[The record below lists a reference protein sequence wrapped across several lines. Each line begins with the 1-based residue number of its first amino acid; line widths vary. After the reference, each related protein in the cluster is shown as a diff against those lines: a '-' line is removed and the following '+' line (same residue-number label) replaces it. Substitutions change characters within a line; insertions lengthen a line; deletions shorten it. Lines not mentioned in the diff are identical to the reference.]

1 MYCLLSGLDNGG
13 TSRSSDTDP
22 GQQQPPRPLTGKSE
36 ITLDEL
42 SDLYNRCS
50 DEDEEDGA
58 AASAAATR
66 PETPTALGDAVP
78 TTDDGRRLLRQFQAN
93 HGSREDLLR
102 TNNNNNR
109 KKVNR
114 LSRELK
120 FQSDVHM
127 FKNGYFLNFTSKV
140 LDLL

>member
-1 MYCLLSGLDNGG
+1 MFIIYHFSGLDNGG

-22 GQQQPPRPLTGKSE
+22 GGQLQRPLTGKSE

-50 DEDEEDGA
+50 DEDEEDGNGGA
-58 AASAAATR
+58 ANVR
-66 PETPTALGDAVP
+66 PETPSGLLGDDETGP
-78 TTDDGRRLLRQFQAN
+78 NDDGRRLLRQFQAN

-102 TNNNNNR
+102 TNNNNNSR

-114 LSRELK
+114 LSRK
-120 FQSDVHM
+120 NYSHHSIFRM
-127 FKNGYFLNFTSKV
+127 F
-140 LDLL
+140 